1 MPRPQKTGLE
11 YIQLDVN
18 FFDDDK
24 ILLAQELI
32 DPGGKDHWM
41 RFAVGR
47 VAVQLLVEIL
57 KESYFINWTDRIALI
72 KANKMGGAIT
82 LGNLKKII
90 SCLVESGFFSADIFN
105 KYSILTSHGIQK
117 RWYSISKSC
126 HRKNILII
134 SEINL
139 ISDVTSKVP
148 TKSEETPE
156 KSEETPEKS
165 EETLGKQ
172 RFSAEPYFPFNNTSN
187 VDNKGISKLSIKEE
201 NKEKEKSEETPEKS
215 EETPEKSEETPE
227 KSEETPEKSE
237 ETIKLTESDLTLL
250 RNMGEDFI
258 TQWERWENY
267 RFKEHN
273 KKYKSLVSK
282 QAAIDQLVRMS
293 GYNEIKAIEIMKT
306 TIANGW
312 ANFWYSTTEN
322 QLNTHQNGSKN
333 GVPKPSGFSGNDPLE
348 DQQKKYTRRKRD

>member
-156 KSEETPEKS
+156 KSEET
-165 EETLGKQ
+165 
-172 RFSAEPYFPFNNTSN
+172 
-187 VDNKGISKLSIKEE
+187 
-201 NKEKEKSEETPEKS
+201 
-215 EETPEKSEETPE
+215 
-227 KSEETPEKSE
+227 
-237 ETIKLTESDLTLL
+237 IKLTESDLTLL